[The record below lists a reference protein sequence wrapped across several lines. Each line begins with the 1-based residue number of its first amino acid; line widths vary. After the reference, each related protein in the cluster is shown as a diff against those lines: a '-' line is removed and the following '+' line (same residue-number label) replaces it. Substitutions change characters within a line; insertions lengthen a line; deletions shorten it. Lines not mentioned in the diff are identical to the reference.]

1 VKLLRVLQERE
12 IRRVGST
19 APIRIDVRLLAATNR
34 RLEDLVREGRFRED
48 LYYRL
53 NVVAL
58 RIPPLRERREDIPLL
73 AAHFLTRSAKRHGRA
88 VPTLSPEAMA
98 LLLEH
103 LWPGN
108 VREMENAIE
117 RAVLLAD
124 TDTIFP
130 GDLPPGLRSAS
141 GSGESAEV
149 TLKPR
154 RLDDV
159 EREHILRTLDAYAW
173 NQARAA
179 DALGIGR
186 NTLWR
191 KLKDY
196 GVAPPERH
204 RVPE

>member
-1 VKLLRVLQERE
+1 M
-12 IRRVGST
+12 GST
-19 APIRIDVRLLAATNR
+19 NPIRIDARLLAATNR
-34 RLEDLVREGRFRED
+34 RLEELVREGRFRED

-73 AAHFLTRSAKRHGRA
+73 TAHFLTRSAKRHGRA

-98 LLLEH
+98 LFLEH
-103 LWPGN
+103 PWPGN
-108 VREMENAIE
+108 VRELEHTIE
-117 RAVLLAD
+117 RAVLLAE
-124 TDTIFP
+124 TDTILP
-130 GDLPPGLRSAS
+130 GDLPPRLQGAPS
-141 GSGESAEV
+141 GGDSAE
-149 TLKPR
+149 TTAKPR
-154 RLDDV
+154 RLDEV

-179 DALGIGR
+179 EALGIGR

-204 RVPE
+204 RDPE

>member
-1 VKLLRVLQERE
+1 
-12 IRRVGST
+12 
-19 APIRIDVRLLAATNR
+19 
-34 RLEDLVREGRFRED
+34 
-48 LYYRL
+48 
-53 NVVAL
+53 
-58 RIPPLRERREDIPLL
+58 
-73 AAHFLTRSAKRHGRA
+73 
-88 VPTLSPEAMA
+88 MA

-103 LWPGN
+103 PWPGN

-117 RAVLLAD
+117 RAVLLAE

-130 GDLPPGLRSAS
+130 GDLPASLRGGRGAE
-141 GSGESAEV
+141 GGEPPVKS
-149 TLKPR
+149 R
-154 RLDDV
+154 RLEDV

-204 RVPE
+204 RENERA